1 MITIGFLSLGLYVLI
16 VLAGLGQSEK
26 QRENEPNTV
35 YIEADVFLKIPGW
48 AFFSLFAK
56 YGFPRLVHGGEKNQH
71 ERVFACMTYLPPN
84 SLSLLV
90 LH

>member
-35 YIEADVFLKIPGW
+35 ILKLLCFLKIPGW